1 MTAEASVTPRT
12 SEPTSSN
19 VRTVH
24 EFLPRMSQRFESSG
38 VLAKTQS
45 TCHHSGPKG
54 ERNGGKGKKGASSP
68 DGWPDGHENPPSDE
82 KAIEEVAGLFVGAV
96 SRHEKYSQRDWQAW
110 ERIQKQ
116 ARDQW
121 KSYKSAN
128 LCANAV
134 DVELGERIDLTI
146 DSGCGACALPV
157 GVASGDAGV
166 EQSPSRAHCCK
177 RRKNRG
183 AWVQDSDTQISEW
196 RRAEF
201 EVQCYGQ
208 LAQTSGGSVH
218 GCCSWQSN
226 CAAARK
232 PRWLVH

>member
-1 MTAEASVTPRT
+1 M
-12 SEPTSSN
+12 
-19 VRTVH
+19 
-24 EFLPRMSQRFESSG
+24 
-38 VLAKTQS
+38 LAKTQS
-45 TCHHSGPKG
+45 TRHHSGPKG

-157 GVASGDAGV
+157 CVASAIGMQELNRAPREYIAANAEKIGELGFKTPTLKFQNGDVQNLKFSVMDNLHKPLVAACMVVAAG
-166 EQSPSRAHCCK
+166 SRVALQPENQGGSFIKDVLSK
-177 RRKNRG
+177 RRKRT
-183 AWVQDSDTQISEW
+183 SSEMEYTYS
-196 RRAEF
+196 R
-201 EVQCYGQ
+201 V
-208 LAQTSGGSVH
+208 GS
-218 GCCSWQSN
+218 
-226 CAAARK
+226 
-232 PRWLVH
+232 